1 MLACWVEDPN
11 GESFKKHL
19 ARFLDY
25 FWLAEDG
32 MKVQSLTGCQ
42 TWDIGFTVQ
51 ALLACDMV
59 DEIGPTLKKAHDFIK
74 NSQVRDNLPGDF
86 KQHFRHI
93 SKGAWTFA
101 NQDHGWQV
109 SDCTAESLKCCL
121 LFSLLPPEI
130 VGEQLEPQRLF
141 DAVNI
146 LLSLQTK
153 RGGVTGWE
161 PLHAYPWLELLN
173 PVEFLEE
180 VVLDY
185 EFVEC
190 TSSVLKPLVM
200 FKKLYPGHRKSE
212 VESSI
217 KRAINF
223 LLDSQKPDGSWYGKW
238 GICFIYSTWFVL
250 EALATAG
257 MTFENCLGI
266 RKAVH
271 FLLDIQ
277 CLDGGWGESYLSC
290 TQKKYVPLEGNRS
303 NVVQTSWALMGLIY
317 SGQAQR
323 DPTPLHRAAK
333 LIINSQL
340 ENGDFPQEEIT
351 GAFKGN
357 CNLHYAMYRSNMP
370 LWALAVYRSNV
381 L

>member
-1 MLACWVEDPN
+1 MLACWVEDPD

-19 ARFLDY
+19 ARFPDFL
-25 FWLAEDG
+25 WLAEDG
-32 MKVQSLTGCQ
+32 MKVQSTYGSQ
-42 TWDIGFTVQ
+42 TWDAAFTFQ

-59 DEIGPTLKKAHDFIK
+59 DEIGPTLNKAHDYIK
-74 NSQVRDNLPGDF
+74 KSQVRDNPPGDF

-101 NQDHGWQV
+101 DRDHGWQV
-109 SDCTAESLKCCL
+109 SDCTADNLKCCL
-121 LFSLLPPEI
+121 LFSMLPPDI

-141 DAVNI
+141 DA
-146 LLSLQTK
+146 TK
-153 RGGVTGWE
+153 RGGLAGWE
-161 PLHAYPWLELLN
+161 PLDAYPWLELLN

-180 VVLDY
+180 VVLEY
-185 EFVEC
+185 E
-190 TSSVLKPLVM
+190 
-200 FKKLYPGHRKSE
+200 
-212 VESSI
+212 
-217 KRAINF
+217 
-223 LLDSQKPDGSWYGKW
+223 YGRW
-238 GICFIYSTWFVL
+238 GICFIYSAWFAL
-250 EALATAG
+250 EALSTVG
-257 MTFENCLGI
+257 MTFENCLAI
-266 RKAVH
+266 RKAVG

-277 CLDGGWGESYLSC
+277 CPDGGWGESYLSC

-357 CNLHYAMYRSNMP
+357 CNFNYAMYRSNMP

-381 L
+381 LLLSKTP